1 VRLGNAV
8 FVSAG
13 WDDEH
18 MFEPVGGPS
27 TWADDCHAA
36 ALARLRAVL
45 PKTPAR
51 IAEGPMQ
58 RAKRVSP
65 GVFEVPRRLP
75 RGAAV
80 EPADELPPPSTD
92 DLSGVLGPEV
102 AALCRVDPA
111 GLSSFDLLEAMAG
124 WERLIS
130 RAQARQLDVLAEF
143 ARRRP
148 GPYAPDEPS
157 RRVSEFAGDEIAAR
171 LRLTRRAADI
181 RLALALDLADRLPA
195 TRQAFLDGHINLVKA
210 RAMAEHTAGLADA
223 PARCAVEERVL
234 RRAASQTVSEMR
246 RGLLRAVTAVDPA
259 ATTRRHA
266 KAEAGR
272 FLDMHPLPDGMAEI
286 NAVLPADDAMV
297 VFTAAD
303 ALARS
308 ADPKD
313 PRGVEARRADALVDM
328 CRAVLAGGATTPR
341 ADAEPSPADEPTTA
355 KAANRSTRRR
365 LVRRQRRRGPHIQVT
380 VAATTL
386 LGVDDQ
392 PGELAGYGSIP
403 ADVARRI
410 AYDSDATW
418 RRLLTDPC
426 SGVLLDYGT
435 TVYRPPP
442 GLDRHVVARDQV
454 CAFPG
459 CRQPAIACDL
469 DHRVPFPHGPTSE
482 DNLGPLCRHHHRARH
497 EAGWGWHRNA
507 DGSVTWTAPTGHQYP
522 APTPPVLGSIDPAAT
537 AGAGEASA
545 TNGPMAD
552 TGEPI
557 PF

>member
-1 VRLGNAV
+1 
-8 FVSAG
+8 
-13 WDDEH
+13 

-27 TWADDCHAA
+27 TGADDCHAA

-45 PKTPAR
+45 PTTPAR

-75 RGAAV
+75 RA
-80 EPADELPPPSTD
+80 ADEPSDELLPLSTD
-92 DLSGVLGPEV
+92 ELSGDLGPEV

-157 RRVSEFAGDEIAAR
+157 RRVSEFAADEIAAR

-195 TRQAFLDGHINLVKA
+195 ARQAFLDGHINLVKA
-210 RAMAEHTAGLADA
+210 RAIAEHTAGLADA
-223 PARCAVEERVL
+223 GARSAVEERVL
-234 RRAASQTVSEMR
+234 GRAASQTVSEMR
-246 RGLLRAVTAVDPA
+246 RFLLRAVTAVDPA
-259 ATTRRHA
+259 ATTKRHA
-266 KAEAGR
+266 KAKAGR
-272 FLDMHPLPDGMAEI
+272 FLDLHPLPDGMAEI

-313 PRGVEARRADALVDM
+313 PRGVEARRADALVDI
-328 CRAVLAGGATTPR
+328 CRTVLAGGDTMPR
-341 ADAEPSPADEPTTA
+341 ADAETRPADERTTA
-355 KAANRSTRRR
+355 PAPNRSTRRR

-386 LGVDDQ
+386 LGVDDR

-418 RRLLTDPC
+418 RRLLTDPR

-442 GLDRHVVARDQV
+442 PLDRHVVARDQV

-482 DNLGPLCRHHHRARH
+482 DNLSPLCRHHHRARH
-497 EAGWGWHRNA
+497 EAGWRWHRSA
-507 DGSVTWTAPTGHQYP
+507 DGVITWTAPTGHQYP
-522 APTPPVLGSIDPAAT
+522 VPTPPVLGSIDPASTAAAGDAT
-537 AGAGEASA
+537 GARAA
-545 TNGPMAD
+545 NGPTASTD
-552 TGEPI
+552 EPI